1 LVSSEPGGE
10 VAWTNRLSSREV
22 GERPA
27 VSLRAKAV
35 VELEGVGSVFLGEY
49 HVKEVCHRLD
59 AAGYR
64 TVFELIRN
72 RPETGARLTGPQ
84 MRVLHRVLVEWIG
97 EGDVRALDDV
107 VKLREELEAELE
119 GRDETG

>member
-1 LVSSEPGGE
+1 MNLH
-10 VAWTNRLSSREV
+10 
-22 GERPA
+22 
-27 VSLRAKAV
+27 AKAV

-49 HVKEVCHRLD
+49 HVEEVCHRLD
-59 AAGYR
+59 VAGYR

-72 RPETGARLTGPQ
+72 RPETGARLTPAQ

-97 EGDVRALDDV
+97 EGDEGAVEDV

-119 GRDETG
+119 GRNETG

>member
-1 LVSSEPGGE
+1 MPRTSCG
-10 VAWTNRLSSREV
+10 LS
-22 GERPA
+22 
-27 VSLRAKAV
+27 
-35 VELEGVGSVFLGEY
+35 
-49 HVKEVCHRLD
+49 
-59 AAGYR
+59 

-97 EGDVRALDDV
+97 EGDVSALDDV

-119 GRDETG
+119 GRDETA

>member
-1 LVSSEPGGE
+1 M
-10 VAWTNRLSSREV
+10 N
-22 GERPA
+22 
-27 VSLRAKAV
+27 LRTGAV
-35 VELEGVGSVFLGEY
+35 VELEGAGSMFLGEY

-72 RPETGARLTGPQ
+72 RPETGARLTRPQ

-97 EGDVRALDDV
+97 EVDDGGLDDV

-119 GRDETG
+119 GQDETR

>member
-1 LVSSEPGGE
+1 
-10 VAWTNRLSSREV
+10 
-22 GERPA
+22 
-27 VSLRAKAV
+27 VSLRVRAV
-35 VELEGVGSVFLGEY
+35 VELEGAGSMFLGEY

-72 RPETGARLTGPQ
+72 RPETGARLTRSQ
-84 MRVLHRVLVEWIG
+84 MRVLHRVLVEWLSEQDDG
-97 EGDVRALDDV
+97 GPDDV

-119 GRDETG
+119 EPDETR

>member
-1 LVSSEPGGE
+1 MNLQ
-10 VAWTNRLSSREV
+10 
-22 GERPA
+22 
-27 VSLRAKAV
+27 AKAV
-35 VELEGVGSVFLGEY
+35 VEVEGAGSLFLGEY

-72 RPETGARLTGPQ
+72 RPETGARLTRPQ
-84 MRVLHRVLVEWIG
+84 MRVLHRVLVEWIE
-97 EGDVRALDDV
+97 EGGDEDLDDV
-107 VKLREELEAELE
+107 VKLREELEAELG